1 MFVRVVFV
9 VVFTLRTD
17 GRCEKAYRVCHPG
30 RERPYEIAQAE
41 KRTSVR
47 VRGLLT
53 EQREHR
59 ILDKEIVPF
68 RIGAAQPVNAL
79 HRNYLIQSVEYSVGF
94 LKQLHGFGGFG
105 TLFLRKSRKPH
116 GTAGI
121 ATVDIGYC
129 RKLGL
134 KAPGMEKINP
144 VDVGTYFMDFIIDG

>member
-1 MFVRVVFV
+1 MFVHLFCRSFGKPVCQGLYEEMFVRVVFV

-53 EQREHR
+53 EQREY
-59 ILDKEIVPF
+59 
-68 RIGAAQPVNAL
+68 
-79 HRNYLIQSVEYSVGF
+79 RNFLIQSVEYSVGF

-121 ATVDIGYC
+121 ATVNIGYC
-129 RKLGL
+129 RKPGL
-134 KAPGMEKINP
+134 KAPGMEEINP
-144 VDVGTYFMDFIIDG
+144 VDIGTYFMYFIIDG